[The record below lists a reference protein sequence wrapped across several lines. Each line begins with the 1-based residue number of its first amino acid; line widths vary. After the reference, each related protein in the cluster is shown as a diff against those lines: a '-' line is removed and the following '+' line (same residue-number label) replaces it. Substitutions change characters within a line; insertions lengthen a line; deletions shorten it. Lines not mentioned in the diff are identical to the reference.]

1 MKKIIFA
8 ACALI
13 VASASFAQG
22 VGVSVSVGEPG
33 FYGQIDIGHVAPPAL
48 IYSTPVL
55 VARPA
60 YGYVEQ
66 PLYLRVPPE
75 HVRYWSRYCDAYH
88 ACGRHVYFV
97 QDHWYN
103 NVYAPQYRIHAH
115 EWYGQHDRYEDHAR
129 YERYEDHHERRY
141 EDRHDDRR
149 DWRNEYRGNEHGEYQ
164 YR

>member
-1 MKKIIFA
+1 
-8 ACALI
+8 
-13 VASASFAQG
+13 
-22 VGVSVSVGEPG
+22 VSVGEPG

-48 IYSTPVL
+48 IYATPIL

-103 NVYAPQYRIHAH
+103 NVYAPQYRMHAQ
-115 EWYGQHDRYEDHAR
+115 EWYGEHA
-129 YERYEDHHERRY
+129 RYEDHHDRRY
-141 EDRHDDRR
+141 EDRRDERR
-149 DWRNEYRGNEHGEYQ
+149 DWHHEHRGNEHDEYR